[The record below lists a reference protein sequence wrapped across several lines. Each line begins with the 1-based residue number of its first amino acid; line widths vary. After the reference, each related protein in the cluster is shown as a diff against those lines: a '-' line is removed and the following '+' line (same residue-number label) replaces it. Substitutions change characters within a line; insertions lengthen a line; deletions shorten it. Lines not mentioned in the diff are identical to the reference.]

1 MGLHS
6 AARRQ
11 AGTLKVKLAALAAPA
26 LAALVLA
33 APSQASTQFQRYRSP
48 AKSAQLLQVQLNRG
62 IDIKQTKVSVF
73 NPTLL
78 IGNGLVHDKSFGWV
92 PFRIRAYKVSTYR
105 LMGVYTFLLWGK
117 WSAPARGFIDTKY
130 PN

>member
-11 AGTLKVKLAALAAPA
+11 AGTLKVKLAALAA
-26 LAALVLA
+26 LVFAALVLA
-33 APSQASTQFQRYRSP
+33 GPPQASTRFQPYKSP
-48 AKSAQLLQVQLNRG
+48 LKSAKLLQAQLNRG

-78 IGNGLVHDKSFGWV
+78 IGNGLVHEKGFGWV

-105 LMGVYTFLLWGK
+105 LMAVYTFLLWGK